1 MKKRNSLIA
10 LVLVLVLSL
19 GTFQPVFA
27 GAGLDTSKVGDEVNV
42 ETVSMDLYKDTVA
55 GKYKLINT
63 ATLKR
68 WQNKK
73 VKMVIV
79 DTMPEGW
86 FAQRHIP
93 GAINAFAPLKKPNT
107 QENFTKKQF
116 AAYEKALVK
125 AVKKA
130 CKETVTVKDKKTGK
144 KKKVTRVNYKKK
156 VVVYCGFVK
165 CTRSHVG
172 AKALVKAGFK
182 NVYRHPGGISA
193 WIDAGNAIEGT
204 DAAAAN

>member
-1 MKKRNSLIA
+1 MKKRKSILA
-10 LVLVLVLSL
+10 LLLVLVLSI

-27 GAGLDTSKVGDEVNV
+27 GAGLDTSKEGDEVNV
-42 ETVSMDLYKDTVA
+42 EAVSMALYNDTIE
-55 GKYKLINT
+55 GKYKLIDT
-63 ATLKR
+63 KKLR
-68 WQNKK
+68 SWQKKK

-79 DTMPEGW
+79 DTMPKDWYKGK
-86 FAQRHIP
+86 HIP
-93 GAINAFAPLKKPNT
+93 GAINAFAPLKQPTTMEKP
-107 QENFTKKQF
+107 FSKKQV
-116 AAYEKALVK
+116 AKYEKELVT

-193 WIDAGNAIEGT
+193 WMDAGYPIEGT
-204 DAAAAN
+204 EAK